1 MSKKY
6 SVLQAPCS
14 ITNGRLTVKKIKQID
29 FEQRLVPKEELPLLG
44 KRILYTT
51 PRNYAGALGKL
62 LLERG
67 ARIVWMPTV
76 EIWPMSD
83 YRELDQAIDNLSTYD
98 WVGFTSENG
107 IEAFLNRFFAKGLD
121 QKAIKKTKLAAFKSD
136 AKALEKHGIKADLLP
151 DEQSPK
157 GIIDELK
164 QRGVKG
170 GRILVPVPEVV
181 GVKEPYVVP
190 EFIEQLKGMGM
201 IVYRV
206 AAYTTTAVTKGIEI
220 EMRML
225 CNGEI
230 DIVILTS
237 SAEIFSL
244 LKRLNGNKEVLN
256 KATIAYMGKFTAKT
270 GKEVGLN
277 LDIVPEKYT
286 MRDLVEAMEVYFR
299 K

>member
-1 MSKKY
+1 MKEM
-6 SVLQAPCS
+6 
-14 ITNGRLTVKKIKQID
+14 KQIN

-44 KRILYTT
+44 KHVLFTT
-51 PRNYAGALGKL
+51 PRNYAGALGRL

-67 ARIVWMPTV
+67 ARVVWMPTI
-76 EIWPMSD
+76 EIWPLSD
-83 YRELDQAIDNLSTYD
+83 YREFDEAIDHLSDYE
-98 WVGFTSENG
+98 WIGFTSENG
-107 IEAFLNRFFAKGLD
+107 IEAYVNRLTVKGID
-121 QKAIKKTKLAAFKSD
+121 MRAIRNTKLAAFKSD

-164 QRGVKG
+164 RRGVKG

-181 GVKEPYVVP
+181 GVQEPYVVP
-190 EFIEQLKGMGM
+190 EFVEQLKGIGM
-201 IVYRV
+201 TVRRV
-206 AAYTTTAVTKGIEI
+206 PAYMTTAVTKGIDI
-220 EMRML
+220 EKRML
-225 CNGEI
+225 LNGEI

-244 LKRLNGNKEVLN
+244 LTYLEDKKEVLN
-256 KATIAYMGKFTAKT
+256 STTIAYMGKFTAKT
-270 GKEVGLN
+270 GKEVGLK

-286 MRDLVEAMEVYFR
+286 MRDLVEAMEAHFR